1 MSSSS
6 FDLMW
11 DWWLFVGRFLI
22 FCKFNSSDSSSKPCS
37 NSYHLIIQCLC
48 INMVD
53 EIAKSPQ
60 LNRCISDTLTSP
72 TKWTTITA
80 KLQAERFGLG
90 VTRHVRSEEKNRGNK
105 IKPQSFMIFFRKIK
119 LTAVPANVSR
129 LIDQVAALTVENMS
143 LFLSW
148 CRNRA
153 HESKQKQWRF
163 LNSSRAVIVK
173 MSMNQPPETF
183 RCLYW
188 CFSW

>member
-53 EIAKSPQ
+53 EIEKSPQ
-60 LNRCISDTLTSP
+60 LNRCIPDTLTSP
-72 TKWTTITA
+72 TKWTNITA

-105 IKPQSFMIFFRKIK
+105 IKPQSFMIFLRKIK
-119 LTAVPANVSR
+119 RRQCLQLYLV
-129 LIDQVAALTVENMS
+129 
-143 LFLSW
+143 LSIKFQHW
-148 CRNRA
+148 QLRIWA
-153 HESKQKQWRF
+153 YSFHG
-163 LNSSRAVIVK
+163 AGIVRTK
-173 MSMNQPPETF
+173 VNKSNEDF
-183 RCLYW
+183 
-188 CFSW
+188 